1 MPLEDSDR
9 SSFGALTISPIQIQA
24 NRYELISRVVDG
36 LAHEVK
42 NPIHAAIIN
51 LELLRR
57 RGIESDLEQRQ
68 GRIDLLEEQVTTVH
82 ELVDALFRFLRP
94 ACDLAP
100 WIDLDDAIG
109 ALMPMLQA
117 YCRVARVEIVYH
129 PAGGA
134 IGAIARSALQ
144 QIVLNLVVNAVE
156 AMQPEGGRIE
166 LHARPVGR
174 EVHLHIHDTGPG
186 LPDAIVL
193 HLGEPGRST
202 RPGHS
207 GMGLAVSRHLAEEVG
222 GRVEVEKSEGGAR
235 LLLALVRAASA

>member
-1 MPLEDSDR
+1 MPLEDSDQ

-57 RGIESDLEQRQ
+57 RSGGQDLQQ
-68 GRIDLLEEQVTTVH
+68 QLGRIDLLEEQVTNVH

-94 ACDLAP
+94 AYDAVP

-109 ALMPMLQA
+109 ALMPLLRA
-117 YCRVARVEIVYH
+117 YCRVARVEVVYE
-129 PAGGA
+129 PSGSTISA
-134 IGAIARSALQ
+134 ISRSALQ

-156 AMQPEGGRIE
+156 AMCPAGGRIKIQT
-166 LHARPVGR
+166 APVGR
-174 EVHLHIHDTGPG
+174 EVHLRITDSGPG
-186 LPDAIVL
+186 FPASIVPR
-193 HLGEPGRST
+193 LGEPGSST
-202 RPGHS
+202 RSGHS
-207 GMGLAVSRHLAEEVG
+207 GLGLAVSRHLAEVAG
-222 GRVEVEKSEGGAR
+222 GRIEVEESEDGAR
-235 LLLALVRAASA
+235 LLLALTRAASA